1 MPSINKIIW
10 EIVIYTSP
18 NFFKFLKI
26 SFISYRL
33 ENYQVDKIISFP
45 KSNNTPKIVYRFPIT
60 FFRYNYCVNDIVC
73 LEINIHVQ
81 YY

>member
-45 KSNNTPKIVYRFPIT
+45 KSNNTPKIV
-60 FFRYNYCVNDIVC
+60 
-73 LEINIHVQ
+73 
-81 YY
+81 